1 MQSFAELLAEA
12 LETSPSKDAMSV
24 LDEVQLRPEGFS
36 AAINELADHY
46 ASSTITCVVNASGS
60 NSMVSAPAAARL
72 KALFFNADEF
82 SEENEQDMIRSFTL
96 VHGSNALEKQPAYIG
111 PKDHV
116 LIICDALDGSG
127 TIIPVVE
134 RINSV
139 GAHIMGI
146 GALAQFCDDSYL
158 DQLYALGVDD
168 IFALAKA

>member
-12 LETSPSKDAMSV
+12 LEASPSKDAMSV
-24 LDEVQLRPEGFS
+24 LAEVQARPEGFA

-46 ASSTITCVVNASGS
+46 QSRTITRVVNASGS

-72 KALFFNADEF
+72 QALFFNADEF
-82 SEENEQDMIRSFTL
+82 SEENEQGMIRSFTL

-111 PKDHV
+111 PEDEV

-146 GALAQFCDDSYL
+146 GALAQFCGEDYL
-158 DQLYALGVDD
+158 DKLHALGVED
-168 IFALAKA
+168 IFALATA